1 MAPAKIISQP
11 SLGAMNLIIVILI
24 VIALWLV
31 SGLLQ
36 SYRNIEQELRDIRK
50 QLGMPSDDPH
60 QVDPVKGMKDTVV
73 GGLKRVKDAI

>member
-1 MAPAKIISQP
+1 
-11 SLGAMNLIIVILI
+11 MNLIIVILI
-24 VIALWLV
+24 IIALWLV

-36 SYRNIEQELRDIRK
+36 AYRNIEQELREIRIK
-50 QLGMPSDDPH
+50 LGMPTDNPD

>member
-1 MAPAKIISQP
+1 
-11 SLGAMNLIIVILI
+11 MNLIVVILI
-24 VIALWLV
+24 LITMWLV

-36 SYRNIEQELRDIRK
+36 SYRNIEQELREIRMK
-50 QLGMPSDDPH
+50 LGMPTDNQD